1 MDQYMTTQA
10 VLKKSDILEQ
20 QLNVCVNCEQTN
32 NTGMIVINRET
43 RKYAAVDNRAME
55 LDNRLI
61 T

>member
-32 NTGMIVINRET
+32 NTGMLVINRET
-43 RKYAAVDNRAME
+43 RKYAAVEIRAME
-55 LDNRLI
+55 LDNRL
-61 T
+61 TT